1 MCWFMKFIAV
11 LGIRRSLTKVLNA
24 RVRWRSLC
32 FSTIGERERER
43 EISLLDAI
51 INTGKTGRN

>member
-1 MCWFMKFIAV
+1 MKFIAV

-32 FSTIGERERER
+32 FSTIGERD
-43 EISLLDAI
+43 ISLLDAI